1 VRAPKKPIFN
11 VVPEAEPPP
20 VLGLAVVLLPLVLL
34 LLELL
39 HAARPKAAATPTAAK
54 AFQRAGF
61 ANAIRSFSSQNGSTY
76 VKGAQH

>member
-1 VRAPKKPIFN
+1 
-11 VVPEAEPPP
+11 
-20 VLGLAVVLLPLVLL
+20 VLLPLVLL

-39 HAARPKAAATPTAAK
+39 HAARPKVAATPTAAK